1 VGPLAPAGAGGLR
14 HALTP
19 ACCAIFFP
27 ASAGASAAYLAG
39 EVTCGYYLGAAV
51 MVLGG
56 VVDAGGKSLEEIDRA
71 PSAER
76 S

>member
-1 VGPLAPAGAGGLR
+1 MGPLAPACAGGLR

-19 ACCAIFFP
+19 GCCAIFFP

-56 VVDAGGKSLEEIDRA
+56 VVDVGGKSLEEITE
-71 PSAER
+71 PLSGER